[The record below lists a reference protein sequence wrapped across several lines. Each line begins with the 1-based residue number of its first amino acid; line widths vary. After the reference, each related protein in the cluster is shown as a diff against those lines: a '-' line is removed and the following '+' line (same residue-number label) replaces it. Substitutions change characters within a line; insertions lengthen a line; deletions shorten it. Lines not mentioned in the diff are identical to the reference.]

1 MIALHIVRI
10 TLLSCLLAGCSA
22 QLLEEV
28 VDIGEITPP
37 RFCSEPVKLFN
48 TFTMRAKRVAWKG
61 DRGDPNATLTL
72 ELAFDNDKS
81 FPVAL
86 SNSGNGVLYA
96 VEFRLRGERTGIY
109 APKEAA
115 GVTLV
120 REPKRFKEPPHPG
133 PFGYPTRRSNTP
145 PPADKTQDV
154 NYRITPG
161 KPEEGKLVFQ
171 APRDNYLLSVER
183 KFDGKPAAG
192 RPTDHISV
200 CKISSDS

>member
-1 MIALHIVRI
+1 MIALHILRA
-10 TLLSCLLAGCSA
+10 TLFSCLLAGCSA
-22 QLLEEV
+22 QLLEAVGE
-28 VDIGEITPP
+28 IGDITPP
-37 RFCSEPVKLFN
+37 RSCSEPVKLFN

-61 DRGDPNATLTL
+61 DRGDSNSTLTL
-72 ELAFDNDKS
+72 ELAFDNDKAW
-81 FPVAL
+81 PVAL

-96 VEFRLRGERTGIY
+96 VEFRLRGERIGIY
-109 APKEAA
+109 APREAT
-115 GVTLV
+115 GVALV
-120 REPKRFKEPPHPG
+120 REPRKFKEPPRPG
-133 PFGYPTRRSNTP
+133 AFGYATRRSNSRP
-145 PPADKTQDV
+145 PGDKTLDV

-161 KPEEGKLVFQ
+161 KPEEGNLVFQ